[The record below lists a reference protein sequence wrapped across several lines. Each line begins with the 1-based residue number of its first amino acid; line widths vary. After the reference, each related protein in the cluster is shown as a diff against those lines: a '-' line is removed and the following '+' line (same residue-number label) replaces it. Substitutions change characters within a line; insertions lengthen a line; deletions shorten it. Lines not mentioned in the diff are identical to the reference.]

1 MYIFNNVQN
10 SMESAFNLACSKRWI
25 LRLLPISESLA
36 SMNNYFSSL
45 KPLISDPAKNS
56 RSTTSNIWLSNF
68 LSKSE
73 VKYRFD
79 NKLYGLN
86 YSELNNSLIDSFES
100 SRNWAQRRSTLTMLP
115 KFSETHLND
124 TFSNSNFMR
133 RNHTRAPKHI
143 NNMLST
149 LIFSD
154 YPRLMYL
161 DFRYVL
167 NVSDR
172 IEVAQPRLIIYP
184 TLNFWS
190 LFNKNYFVSLWS
202 SDCYHGRHYTSYS
215 SMTYSIGY
223 HI

>member
-1 MYIFNNVQN
+1 
-10 SMESAFNLACSKRWI
+10 MESAFNLACSKRWI

-36 SMNNYFSSL
+36 GMNNYFSSL

-56 RSTTSNIWLSNF
+56 RSTISNIWLSNF

-73 VKYRFD
+73 VKYRFN
-79 NKLYGLN
+79 NKLHGLN
-86 YSELNNSLIDSFES
+86 YSELNNSLIDAFES
-100 SRNWAQRRSTLTMLP
+100 SRNWAQKRSTLTMLP
-115 KFSETHLND
+115 KFSETHFND
-124 TFSNSNFMR
+124 TFSNYKFMR
-133 RNHTRAPKHI
+133 SNYTYVPKHT

-154 YPRLMYL
+154 YSHLMDL
-161 DFRYVL
+161 DFRCIL
-167 NVSDR
+167 NVSGR
-172 IEVAQPRLIIYP
+172 IEVVQPRLITYP

-215 SMTYSIGY
+215 SIIYSIGY